1 MDTTRKQTTA
11 SHRKTAVHESKTQF
25 LQTLLQASITT
36 RSLKSNGFSD
46 DDRTQSYRVSDI
58 DQQAAKLPQTS
69 TNLKKK
75 FYTKRQQDEPVISIQ
90 SNSNKL
96 LEKNI
101 LTGSTTKNSNPL
113 SSSARLSY
121 KSDAMS
127 QTDGI
132 TQLVQ
137 QNFLNH
143 RSSTESSVAPVTTV
157 PSPLPP
163 PPAPPLPSLNI
174 AKFESVQKPELHLPK
189 SELISIVDG
198 TMWGAVNKSLRGPQR
213 VFRSASFKKTSTLGN
228 KSKPSYKQNTE
239 TLIYSGTP
247 VTAIQEYPR
256 YIRII
261 IQQTITA
268 IDETELAGR
277 VIARAT

>member
-1 MDTTRKQTTA
+1 KDNFQLSNDYVDNNDIQFKIEFLDIDDKKIPFIDDHTRLSVLPISDPFLIHGSKKKYHTNMDTTRKQTTA

-213 VFRSASFKKTSTLGN
+213 
-228 KSKPSYKQNTE
+228 
-239 TLIYSGTP
+239 
-247 VTAIQEYPR
+247 
-256 YIRII
+256 
-261 IQQTITA
+261 
-268 IDETELAGR
+268 
-277 VIARAT
+277 